1 MKKLIYLI
9 LIYILALSFNIYTQ
23 TEKIK
28 IIATTDVHG
37 SIFPHDFSTGKEKNS
52 SLAHV
57 MSFVRKERNNK
68 LQEVFLFDNGDIL
81 QGSPA
86 VYFYNYE
93 STPIPHLVSRV
104 FNYMGYDVC
113 TIGNHDIEAGHEV
126 YDKIVKEMKMPWL
139 AANALNSTNNLP
151 YFTPYKIFNTSGI
164 KIAVLGMITP
174 LIPEWL
180 PESLWENIIFE
191 DIVASS
197 KKWIEIIKKEEN
209 PDFIIGLFHSG
220 VDFNYGN
227 QTENTLKNENAV
239 ALTAKYV
246 EGFDVIISGHD
257 HKEYNRKIN
266 NTIVLGPG
274 SHCNKVGVIEIN
286 LSTKEISSSIQEL
299 NDFSPDSLF
308 LDEFS
313 EDYNKIISFVSEKIG
328 FLEYDI
334 TTKNAYFGNSEFVD
348 LIHKIQLDVSSADI
362 SFAAPLSFD
371 VTLKKGDLDVGSM
384 FNLYKYENFLYT
396 IKLSGNEIKK
406 YLEYSYANW
415 FNTVYSSDDFMLS
428 LREIRNNSND
438 KERRKKYQLTTPYYN
453 LDYAVG
459 LNYSVDISKKPNER
473 ITIISLSD
481 GNPFDLEKTYTV
493 VLNSYRGNG
502 GGGHLTQGVG
512 LSKDELKLR
521 LISSSKRDFRK
532 FIIDYIKNTKKII
545 PFRYDNWKIIPEEI
559 FNKCRQ
565 IEFELLF
572 GL

>member
-57 MSFVRKERNNK
+57 MSFVREERNNK

-81 QGSPA
+81 QGSPT

-93 STPIPHLVSRV
+93 STSIPHLVSRV

-139 AANALNSTNNLP
+139 SANALNSTNNLP